1 MIERVTVLWSSYTS
15 GLKRMSLPERSE
27 RSSRQID
34 APHLTGLL
42 PKAGLCFDA
51 RNHEQ
56 RGMMTRRSA
65 KTVSAPCHKAF
76 ALIKLL
82 FLSALSAGCQ
92 NPTVPQPVEA
102 STTTP
107 VETNALPTV
116 TEKHPHLE
124 DWAVYTDLGR
134 GFSFQYP
141 PNWSVQ
147 EIPSDGTR
155 PSIIRVRWEMLRLV
169 IQFSR
174 VEDHI
179 PVERYVP
186 VGDPQV
192 RGTAEF
198 LGQRLSRI
206 VMVEDERVK
215 GVAYRAPEGP
225 LQAGNL
231 VFDVSLRS
239 VAADECL
246 QEFERECS
254 FQAIDI
260 PAALQT
266 DADLIISSFRLLPA
280 SSASADAYPGWVK
293 YTQADYGFS
302 FRYPST
308 WNLREGE
315 NFVSVGQGTLRLVLG
330 YRNVSEEK
338 NVYFERELPFR
349 YDTFP
354 AGTVRFLAREISKTL
369 MQHEGRVKAV
379 LYNNAERIDIMDRV
393 FLIALQD
400 FAVDYLSVDIPETL
414 QTEADQVIASFDLAD
429 PTASPPMAAPVATR
443 LPPTPLPATAVPA
456 TAVAGPDGANV
467 RGGPGTHYP
476 LVAHLP
482 PGARVPVVG
491 RYSDWWQIV
500 HGDEPAW
507 RRPGDRR
514 LRCRERA
521 GDCAHTT
528 SPAGRPAGC
537 GRAGRRERPQRS
549 RNGLRPAGTSFS
561 RRADSGDRSL

>member
-1 MIERVTVLWSSYTS
+1 MTKGS
-15 GLKRMSLPERSE
+15 KQAAA
-27 RSSRQID
+27 SSRR
-34 APHLTGLL
+34 
-42 PKAGLCFDA
+42 K
-51 RNHEQ
+51 
-56 RGMMTRRSA
+56 M
-65 KTVSAPCHKAF
+65 F
-76 ALIKLL
+76 ALINLL
-82 FLSALSAGCQ
+82 SLFALVAGCRAATGAQ
-92 NPTVPQPVEA
+92 PMETSSTPPVEIIAHPTATEQYA
-102 STTTP
+102 SFQ
-107 VETNALPTV
+107 
-116 TEKHPHLE
+116 
-124 DWAVYTDLGR
+124 DWAFYTNNDY
-134 GFSFQYP
+134 GFSFHYP
-141 PNWSVQ
+141 PNWPIQ
-147 EIPSDGTR
+147 EIPSDTTH
-155 PSIIRVRWEMLRLV
+155 PNIIRVRWEMLRLV
-169 IQFSR
+169 VQYNR
-174 VEDHI
+174 VGDHI
-179 PVERYVP
+179 PIGQLAP
-186 VGDPQV
+186 AGDPQA
-192 RGTAEF
+192 RGTAGF
-198 LGQRLSRI
+198 LGQNLNRI
-206 VMVEDERVK
+206 VMVEDGRVK
-215 GVAYRAPEGP
+215 GVMYQAPEGP
-225 LQAGNL
+225 VQAGDL
-231 VFDVSLRS
+231 GFDVSLRS

-254 FQAIDI
+254 FQTIDI

-266 DADLIISSFRLLPA
+266 EADLIISSFRLLPA
-280 SSASADAYPGWVK
+280 LSASADAYPGWVK
-293 YTQADYGFS
+293 YTRADYGFS

-414 QTEADQVIASFDLAD
+414 QTEADQVIGSFDLAD